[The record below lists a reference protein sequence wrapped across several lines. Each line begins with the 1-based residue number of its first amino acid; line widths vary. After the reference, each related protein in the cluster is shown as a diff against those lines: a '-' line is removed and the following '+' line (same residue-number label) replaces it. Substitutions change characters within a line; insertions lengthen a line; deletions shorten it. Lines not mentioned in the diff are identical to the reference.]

1 MGQPNA
7 RAAAFFDVD
16 RTSAS
21 SNLLNAYL
29 HFTLNGR
36 SPIGKAISVVA
47 LLARVPIYAYLDWRD
62 RVRFIERFFRNYNG
76 VPVESLERWARGPG
90 LAYWARHLFREARD
104 QVNWHRQQG
113 HKVVLLTGGLLEM
126 VTPLG
131 EILHADEVMASRCEV
146 SGGRFTGKLES
157 GPLGGSAKAE
167 AAEAWAKQS
176 GIDLSESYAYADDM
190 SDLPLLE
197 LVGHPIAVNP
207 ARPLERLALSRGW
220 PVHRWTTKGIPS

>member
-1 MGQPNA
+1 
-7 RAAAFFDVD
+7 
-16 RTSAS
+16 
-21 SNLLNAYL
+21 
-29 HFTLNGR
+29 
-36 SPIGKAISVVA
+36 
-47 LLARVPIYAYLDWRD
+47 
-62 RVRFIERFFRNYNG
+62 
-76 VPVESLERWARGPG
+76 
-90 LAYWARHLFREARD
+90 
-104 QVNWHRQQG
+104 
-113 HKVVLLTGGLLEM
+113 M

-146 SGGRFTGKLES
+146 SAGRFTGKLES

-207 ARPLERLALSRGW
+207 ERRLEKLAHTRGW
-220 PVHRWTTKGIPS
+220 PVRRWTTKGVSS